1 MHRVRPGGG
10 SRFVLWL
17 AFGLALTVRT
27 GHAQTV
33 PSAAVIRQA
42 LDSGA
47 YARADELATRS
58 VAQRE
63 SQRPSDS
70 SALLRAQDLLVEARV
85 LSGKGGDA
93 RTLSLATRVVRLKE
107 QRFGLTHVETGHA
120 LHNAGLVRTARG
132 EFSVAIPLLSALL
145 QFDVPASATRAPS
158 SPRRS
163 TDSRSS

>member
-1 MHRVRPGGG
+1 MHRARAKRGGG
-10 SRFVLWL
+10 R
-17 AFGLALTVRT
+17 GLALGAALGLALCVAE
-27 GHAQTV
+27 GHAQGV

-63 SQRPSDS
+63 SQRPPDS

-85 LSGKGGDA
+85 LSGKGGDP

-132 EFSVAIPLLSALL
+132 EFSVAIPLFERAL
-145 QFDVPASATRAPS
+145 AIRRAGLGNE
-158 SPRRS
+158 SPLVTETLDRL
-163 TDSRSS
+163 

>member
-1 MHRVRPGGG
+1 M
-10 SRFVLWL
+10 
-17 AFGLALTVRT
+17 
-27 GHAQTV
+27 
-33 PSAAVIRQA
+33 IRQA

-70 SALLRAQDLLVEARV
+70 SALLRARDLLVEARV

-93 RTLSLATRVVRLKE
+93 RTLSLATRMVRLKE

-132 EFSVAIPLLSALL
+132 EFSVAIPLFERALAIL
-145 QFDVPASATRAPS
+145 TGRPRQRESPRHRDARQTRVRPDSTRAIHGRQAATR
-158 SPRRS
+158 
-163 TDSRSS
+163 